1 MVGNR
6 TILLVGINKNEKG
19 LQVEL
24 RGPFV
29 YLLFL
34 SSGKIFFLM
43 FLRFFQGDK
52 FASYMTVLTFSS
64 FYVVWGIGH
73 HMRDDSV
80 NLKNVLEYILISLGV
95 LLLLSVLFFR

>member
-1 MVGNR
+1 M
-6 TILLVGINKNEKG
+6 KKA

-24 RGPFV
+24 GEHYV
-29 YLLFL
+29 DYLVLAT
-34 SSGKIFFLM
+34 GTVFFLM